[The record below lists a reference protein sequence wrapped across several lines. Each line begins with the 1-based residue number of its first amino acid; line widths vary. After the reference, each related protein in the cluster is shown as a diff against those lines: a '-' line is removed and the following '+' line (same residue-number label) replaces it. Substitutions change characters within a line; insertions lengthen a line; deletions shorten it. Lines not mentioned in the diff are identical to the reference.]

1 MKLRLLLLLRWLKRF
16 NNLVKKVAYL
26 GPPGTYSE
34 QAARDWDADA
44 VLVPVDSI
52 PSVALSV
59 VSGAADEGVVPI
71 ENSIEGGVTFTLDLL
86 IHDSNLS
93 ICGETVVTINQCLMA
108 KSQIEFEEIKIVM
121 SHPQSL
127 GQCRDFLRENLSNAE
142 LIASLS
148 NSAAVQEMME
158 SDAST
163 AAISSKRAAEIYGAV
178 ILMENVEDRPNNET
192 RFVTLSHVD
201 EEPTGSDMTSLCFE
215 YQDDSPG
222 ILSQSLREFASRDIN
237 LAKIESRP
245 NKKSLGRYVFLVDIE
260 GHRSDSAV
268 AEALEAV
275 RTQVSMMKVLGSYP
289 RSSWR
294 DS

>member
-1 MKLRLLLLLRWLKRF
+1 M
-16 NNLVKKVAYL
+16 VKKVAYL

-34 QAARDWDADA
+34 QAAYDWNSEAI
-44 VLVPVDSI
+44 LVPADSI
-52 PSVALSV
+52 PAVAASV
-59 VSGAADEGVVPI
+59 VVGDADEGVVPI

-86 IHDSNLS
+86 IHDSDLS

-108 KSQIEFEEIKIVM
+108 QTQIEFEEIKTVL

-127 GQCRDFLRENLSNAE
+127 GQCREFLRKNVPEAE

-148 NSAAVQEMME
+148 NSAAVKEMME
-158 SDAST
+158 SDRST
-163 AAISSKRAAEIYGAV
+163 AAISSKRAAEIYGAEI
-178 ILMENVEDRPNNET
+178 ILENVEDRPNNET
-192 RFVTLSHVD
+192 RFVVLSHLD
-201 EEPTGSDMTSLCFE
+201 EQRTGSDMTSLWFE
-215 YQDDSPG
+215 YDDDSPG

-260 GHRSDSAV
+260 GHRSDSNV
-268 AEALEAV
+268 TEALDALN
-275 RTQVSMMKVLGSYP
+275 TQVSTMKVLGSYP
-289 RSSWR
+289 RSNRR

>member
-1 MKLRLLLLLRWLKRF
+1 M
-16 NNLVKKVAYL
+16 VKKLAYL
-26 GPPGTYSE
+26 GPQGTYSE
-34 QAARDWDADA
+34 QAARDWDSDA
-44 VLVPVDSI
+44 ILVPVDSI
-52 PSVALSV
+52 PSVASSV
-59 VSGAADEGVVPI
+59 VSGDADEGVVPI

-108 KSQIEFEEIKIVM
+108 QSQIEFEAIKIVM

-127 GQCRDFLRENLSNAE
+127 GQCREFLRENLSKAE

-163 AAISSKRAAEIYGAV
+163 AAISSKRAAEIYGAE

-192 RFVTLSHVD
+192 RFVILSHVD
-201 EEPTGSDMTSLCFE
+201 KERTGSDMTSLCFE

-222 ILSQSLREFASRDIN
+222 ILSQSLREFASRNIN
-237 LAKIESRP
+237 LTKIESRP
-245 NKKSLGRYVFLVDIE
+245 NKKSLGRYVFLADIE
-260 GHRSDSAV
+260 GHRFDSPV
-268 AEALEAV
+268 AEALEAL
-275 RTQVSMMKVLGSYP
+275 RAQVSMMKVLGSYP
-289 RSSWR
+289 RSGWR

>member
-1 MKLRLLLLLRWLKRF
+1 
-16 NNLVKKVAYL
+16 LVKKLAYL
-26 GPPGTYSE
+26 GPQGTYSE
-34 QAARDWDADA
+34 QAARDWDSDA
-44 VLVPVDSI
+44 ILVPVDSI
-52 PSVALSV
+52 PSVASSV
-59 VSGAADEGVVPI
+59 VSGDADEGVVPI

-108 KSQIEFEEIKIVM
+108 QSQIEFEAIKIVM

-127 GQCRDFLRENLSNAE
+127 GQCREFLRENLSKAE

-163 AAISSKRAAEIYGAV
+163 AAISSKRAAEIYGAE

-192 RFVTLSHVD
+192 RFVILSHVD
-201 EEPTGSDMTSLCFE
+201 KERTGSDMTSLCFE

-222 ILSQSLREFASRDIN
+222 ILSQSLR
-237 LAKIESRP
+237 
-245 NKKSLGRYVFLVDIE
+245 
-260 GHRSDSAV
+260 
-268 AEALEAV
+268 
-275 RTQVSMMKVLGSYP
+275 
-289 RSSWR
+289 
-294 DS
+294 

>member
-1 MKLRLLLLLRWLKRF
+1 M
-16 NNLVKKVAYL
+16 VKKLAYL
-26 GPPGTYSE
+26 GPQGTYSE
-34 QAARDWDADA
+34 QAARDWDSDA
-44 VLVPVDSI
+44 ILVPVDSI
-52 PSVALSV
+52 PSVASSV
-59 VSGAADEGVVPI
+59 VSGDADEGVVPI

-108 KSQIEFEEIKIVM
+108 QSQIEFEAIKIVM

-127 GQCRDFLRENLSNAE
+127 GQCREFLRENLSKAE

-148 NSAAVQEMME
+148 NSAAVQEMMK

-163 AAISSKRAAEIYGAV
+163 AAISSKRAAEIYGAD

-192 RFVTLSHVD
+192 RFVILSHVD
-201 EEPTGSDMTSLCFE
+201 RERTGSDMTSLCFE

-222 ILSQSLREFASRDIN
+222 ILSQSLREFASRNIN
-237 LAKIESRP
+237 LVKIESRP
-245 NKKSLGRYVFLVDIE
+245 NKKSLGRYVFLADIE
-260 GHRSDSAV
+260 GHRSDSPV
-268 AEALEAV
+268 AEALEAL
-275 RTQVSMMKVLGSYP
+275 RAQVSMMKVLGSYP
-289 RSSWR
+289 RSGWR

>member
-1 MKLRLLLLLRWLKRF
+1 
-16 NNLVKKVAYL
+16 LVKKLAYL
-26 GPPGTYSE
+26 GPQGTYSE
-34 QAARDWDADA
+34 QAARDWDSDA
-44 VLVPVDSI
+44 ILVPVDSI
-52 PSVALSV
+52 PSVASSV
-59 VSGAADEGVVPI
+59 VSGDADEGVVPI

-108 KSQIEFEEIKIVM
+108 QTQIELEGIKIVM

-127 GQCRDFLRENLSNAE
+127 GQCREFLRENLSKAE

-148 NSAAVQEMME
+148 NSAAVREMME
-158 SDAST
+158 SDVST
-163 AAISSKRAAEIYGAV
+163 AAISSKRAAEIYGAE

-192 RFVTLSHVD
+192 RFVILSHVD
-201 EEPTGSDMTSLCFE
+201 EERTGSDMTSLCFE

-222 ILSQSLREFASRDIN
+222 ILSQSLREFASRNIN

-245 NKKSLGRYVFLVDIE
+245 NKKSLGRYVFLADIE
-260 GHRSDSAV
+260 GHRSDSLV
-268 AEALEAV
+268 AEALEAL
-275 RTQVSMMKVLGSYP
+275 RAQVSMMKVLGSYP
-289 RSSWR
+289 RGGWR